1 MDYTK
6 NIFNFR
12 DRFFKDDN
20 HFIVF
25 SNKKTKLMTGEALKE
40 AKHFFVLERYDCGT
54 ETFNE
59 ELVIFATSLDEVEY
73 ILSSVSKSI
82 FDECC
87 ERNQFDLNNSFSG
100 FALWKNGIQHYRL
113 SELTRRGGVEG
124 TYTTKRTYNL
134 LDFLEE
140 RAEACAGAHAHNFAN
155 MVGGK

>member
-40 AKHFFVLERYDCGT
+40 AKHFFVLERYDCST

-100 FALWKNGIQHYRL
+100 FALWKNGMQHYRL

-140 RAEACAGAHAHNFAN
+140 RAAACAGAHAHNFPN
-155 MVGGK
+155 MGGDE